1 MLPLPDIFSAI
12 SWNGE
17 IAGSV
22 DFTALP
28 NQISRPYGGC
38 EVVSRTVALAR
49 ILWTICKQEI
59 CWTDAAFAELLENAQ
74 KDSGRNQFDETSENQ
89 RETQLNR

>member
-1 MLPLPDIFSAI
+1 
-12 SWNGE
+12 
-17 IAGSV
+17 
-22 DFTALP
+22 
-28 NQISRPYGGC
+28 
-38 EVVSRTVALAR
+38 VALAR

-59 CWTDAAFAELLENAQ
+59 CWTDAVFAELLENAQ